1 MNLKNQSNT
10 SFFLKKKYLRYIVA
24 LLTLTC
30 ILLFSYYLKNNNCFI
45 ENKMIDENCIKLYDQ
60 YDDLNDRLKN
70 VIENTVNITLKDL
83 LEMSK

>member
-1 MNLKNQSNT
+1 
-10 SFFLKKKYLRYIVA
+10 
-24 LLTLTC
+24 
-30 ILLFSYYLKNNNCFI
+30 
-45 ENKMIDENCIKLYDQ
+45 MIDENCIKLYDQ